1 MTINN
6 SMQGL
11 VNLASPKMGTKILAY
26 SDDFFGDA
34 TRMLNDKDPIF
45 IEDKYDN
52 HGKWM
57 DGWESKRRRD
67 DGNDWAILKLG
78 SAGVISKIE
87 IDTSYF
93 TGNFPPFFSLEGIYS
108 ETEPNKDTN
117 WKSLIAKT
125 SLIGDC
131 KNNFESNLKE
141 KFNYVKLQIFPDG
154 GVARIRLFGEV
165 KHNWAEFN
173 NEEII
178 ELSSL
183 RLGGSILA
191 YNNAHY
197 GDVSALL
204 SEGRG
209 KTMGDGWE
217 TRRRREPGN
226 DWIII
231 KLAQKCHIKKI
242 EIDTAHFKGNYPDR
256 ASIQAISIDK
266 NITIKELIQS
276 SENWDV
282 ILDETKLAADNIHK
296 YVINSNLKT
305 EATHVRLNIYPD
317 GGVSRLRI
325 FGKKLD
331 DKQN

>member
-1 MTINN
+1 MTTNN

-11 VNLASPKMGTKILAY
+11 VNLASPKMGTKILAF
-26 SDDFFGDA
+26 SDDFFGEV

-67 DGNDWAILKLG
+67 GGNDWAILKLG
-78 SAGVISKIE
+78 SSGIISKIE

-108 ETEPNKDTN
+108 ETEPNKDSN

-125 SLIGDC
+125 NLVGDC
-131 KNNFESNLKE
+131 KNNFELNLKE
-141 KFNYVKLQIFPDG
+141 KFNFVRLQIFPDG

-165 KHNWAEFN
+165 KYNWDRFN

-183 RLGGSILA
+183 KLGGSILA

-226 DWIII
+226 DWIIN
-231 KLAQKCHIKKI
+231 KLAQKGNIKKI

-266 NITIKELIQS
+266 NITTKDLIQS

-282 ILDETKLAADNIHK
+282 ILDETKLTADNIHE
-296 YVINSNLKT
+296 YEINSNSKA
-305 EATHVRLNIYPD
+305 EATHIRLNIYPD

-331 DKQN
+331 DK

>member
-1 MTINN
+1 MTTNN

-11 VNLASPKMGTKILAY
+11 VNLASPKMGTKILAF
-26 SDDFFGDA
+26 SDDFFGEV

-67 DGNDWAILKLG
+67 GGNDWAILKLG
-78 SAGVISKIE
+78 SAGIISKIE

-108 ETEPNKDTN
+108 ETEPNKVSN

-125 SLIGDC
+125 NLVGDC
-131 KNNFESNLKE
+131 KNNFELNLKE
-141 KFNYVKLQIFPDG
+141 KFNFVRLQIFPDG

-165 KHNWAEFN
+165 KYNWDRFN

-183 RLGGSILA
+183 KLGGSILA

-231 KLAQKCHIKKI
+231 KLAQKGNIEKI

-266 NITIKELIQS
+266 NITTKDLIQS

-282 ILDETKLAADNIHK
+282 ILDETKLTADNIHE
-296 YVINSNLKT
+296 YEINSNSKA
-305 EATHVRLNIYPD
+305 EATHIRLNIYPD

-331 DKQN
+331 DK

>member
-1 MTINN
+1 MTTNN
-6 SMQGL
+6 SIQGL
-11 VNLASPKMGTKILAY
+11 VNLASPKMGTKILAF
-26 SDDFFGDA
+26 SDDFFGEV

-67 DGNDWAILKLG
+67 GGNDWAILKLG
-78 SAGVISKIE
+78 SAGIISKIE

-108 ETEPNKDTN
+108 ETEPNKDSN

-125 SLIGDC
+125 NLVGDC
-131 KNNFESNLKE
+131 KNNFELNLKE
-141 KFNYVKLQIFPDG
+141 KFNFVRLQIFPDG

-165 KHNWAEFN
+165 KYNWDRFN

-183 RLGGSILA
+183 KLGGSILA

-204 SEGRG
+204 SKGRG
-209 KTMGDGWE
+209 QTMGDGWE

-231 KLAQKCHIKKI
+231 KLAQKGNIEKI

-266 NITIKELIQS
+266 NITTKDLIQS

-282 ILDETKLAADNIHK
+282 ILDETKLTADNIHE
-296 YVINSNLKT
+296 YEINSNSKA
-305 EATHVRLNIYPD
+305 EATHIRLNIYPD

-331 DKQN
+331 DK

>member
-1 MTINN
+1 MTTNN

-11 VNLASPKMGTKILAY
+11 VNLASPKMGTKILAF
-26 SDDFFGDA
+26 SDDFFGEV

-67 DGNDWAILKLG
+67 GGNDWAILKLG
-78 SAGVISKIE
+78 SSGIISKIE

-108 ETEPNKDTN
+108 ETEPNKDSN

-125 SLIGDC
+125 NLVGDC
-131 KNNFESNLKE
+131 KNNFEINLKE
-141 KFNYVKLQIFPDG
+141 KFNFVRLQIFPDG

-165 KHNWAEFN
+165 KYNWDRFN

-183 RLGGSILA
+183 KLGGSILA

-231 KLAQKCHIKKI
+231 KLAHKGNIEKI

-266 NITIKELIQS
+266 NITTKDLIQS

-282 ILDETKLAADNIHK
+282 ILDETKLTADNIHE
-296 YVINSNLKT
+296 YEINSNSKA
-305 EATHVRLNIYPD
+305 EATHIRLNIYPD

-331 DKQN
+331 DK

>member
-1 MTINN
+1 MTTNN
-6 SMQGL
+6 SIQGL
-11 VNLASPKMGTKILAY
+11 VNLASPKMGTKILAF
-26 SDDFFGDA
+26 SDDFFGEV

-67 DGNDWAILKLG
+67 GGNDWAILKLG
-78 SAGVISKIE
+78 SSGIISKIE

-108 ETEPNKDTN
+108 ETEPNKDSN

-125 SLIGDC
+125 NLVGDC
-131 KNNFESNLKE
+131 KNNFELNLKE
-141 KFNYVKLQIFPDG
+141 KFNFVRLQIFPDG

-165 KHNWAEFN
+165 KYNWDRFN

-183 RLGGSILA
+183 KLGGSILA

-231 KLAQKCHIKKI
+231 KLAQKGIIEKI

-266 NITIKELIQS
+266 NITTKDLIQS

-282 ILDETKLAADNIHK
+282 ILDETKLTADNIHE
-296 YVINSNLKT
+296 YEINSNSKA
-305 EATHVRLNIYPD
+305 EATHIRLNIYPD

-331 DKQN
+331 DK

>member
-1 MTINN
+1 MTTNN

-11 VNLASPKMGTKILAY
+11 VNLASPKMGTKILAF
-26 SDDFFGDA
+26 SDDFFGEV

-67 DGNDWAILKLG
+67 GGNDWAILKLG
-78 SAGVISKIE
+78 SSGIISKIE

-108 ETEPNKDTN
+108 ETEPNKDSN

-125 SLIGDC
+125 NLVGDC
-131 KNNFESNLKE
+131 KNNFELNLKE
-141 KFNYVKLQIFPDG
+141 KFNFVRLQIFPDG

-165 KHNWAEFN
+165 KYNWDRFN

-183 RLGGSILA
+183 KLGGSILA

-231 KLAQKCHIKKI
+231 KLAQKGIIEKI

-266 NITIKELIQS
+266 NITTKDLIES

-282 ILDETKLAADNIHK
+282 ILDETKLTADNIHE
-296 YVINSNLKT
+296 YEINSNSKA
-305 EATHVRLNIYPD
+305 EATHIRLNIYPD

-331 DKQN
+331 DK

>member
-1 MTINN
+1 MTTNN

-11 VNLASPKMGTKILAY
+11 VNLASPKMGTKILAF
-26 SDDFFGDA
+26 SDDFFGEV

-67 DGNDWAILKLG
+67 GGNDWAILKLG
-78 SAGVISKIE
+78 SSGIISKIE

-108 ETEPNKDTN
+108 ETEPNKVSN

-125 SLIGDC
+125 NLVGDC
-131 KNNFESNLKE
+131 KNNFELNLKE
-141 KFNYVKLQIFPDG
+141 KFNFVRLQIFPDG

-165 KHNWAEFN
+165 KYNWDRFN

-183 RLGGSILA
+183 KLGGSILA

-231 KLAQKCHIKKI
+231 KLAQKGIIEKI

-266 NITIKELIQS
+266 NITTKDLIQS

-282 ILDETKLAADNIHK
+282 ILDETKLTADNIHE
-296 YVINSNLKT
+296 YEINSNSKA
-305 EATHVRLNIYPD
+305 EATHIRLNIYPD

-331 DKQN
+331 DK

>member
-1 MTINN
+1 MTTNN
-6 SMQGL
+6 SIQGL
-11 VNLASPKMGTKILAY
+11 VNLASPKMGTKILAF
-26 SDDFFGDA
+26 SDDFFGEV

-67 DGNDWAILKLG
+67 GGNDWAILKLG
-78 SAGVISKIE
+78 SAGIISKIE

-108 ETEPNKDTN
+108 ETEPNKDSN

-125 SLIGDC
+125 NLVGDC
-131 KNNFESNLKE
+131 KNNFELNLKE
-141 KFNYVKLQIFPDG
+141 KFNFVRLQIFPDG

-165 KHNWAEFN
+165 KYNWDEFN

-178 ELSSL
+178 EISSL
-183 RLGGSILA
+183 KLGGSILA

-231 KLAQKCHIKKI
+231 KLAHKGNIEKI

-266 NITIKELIQS
+266 NITTKDLIQG

-282 ILDETKLAADNIHK
+282 ILDETKLTADNIHE
-296 YVINSNLKT
+296 YEINSNSKA
-305 EATHVRLNIYPD
+305 EATHIRLNIYPD

-331 DKQN
+331 DK

>member
-1 MTINN
+1 MTKNN
-6 SMQGL
+6 LIQGL
-11 VNLASPKMGTKILAY
+11 VNLASPKMGTKILAF
-26 SDDFFGDA
+26 SDDFFGEV
-34 TRMLNDKDPIF
+34 TRMLNDKEPIF

-67 DGNDWAILKLG
+67 GGNDWAILKLG
-78 SAGVISKIE
+78 SSGIISKIE

-108 ETEPNKDTN
+108 ETEPNKDSN

-125 SLIGDC
+125 NLVGDC
-131 KNNFESNLKE
+131 KNNFELNLKE
-141 KFNYVKLQIFPDG
+141 KFNFVRLQIFPDG

-165 KHNWAEFN
+165 KYNWDRFN

-183 RLGGSILA
+183 KLGGSILA

-231 KLAQKCHIKKI
+231 KLAQKGIIEKI

-266 NITIKELIQS
+266 NITTKDLIQS

-282 ILDETKLAADNIHK
+282 ILDETKLTADNIHE
-296 YVINSNLKT
+296 YEINSNSKA
-305 EATHVRLNIYPD
+305 EATHIRLNIYPD

-331 DKQN
+331 DK

>member
-1 MTINN
+1 
-6 SMQGL
+6 
-11 VNLASPKMGTKILAY
+11 LAF
-26 SDDFFGDA
+26 SDDFFGEV

-67 DGNDWAILKLG
+67 GGNDWAILKLG
-78 SAGVISKIE
+78 SSGIISKIE

-108 ETEPNKDTN
+108 ETEPNKDSN

-125 SLIGDC
+125 NLVGDC
-131 KNNFESNLKE
+131 KNNFELNLKE
-141 KFNYVKLQIFPDG
+141 KFNFVRLQIFPDG

-165 KHNWAEFN
+165 KYNWDRFN

-183 RLGGSILA
+183 KLGGSILA

-231 KLAQKCHIKKI
+231 KLAQKGIIEKI

-266 NITIKELIQS
+266 NITTKDLIQS

-282 ILDETKLAADNIHK
+282 ILDETKLTADNIHE
-296 YVINSNLKT
+296 YEINSNSKA
-305 EATHVRLNIYPD
+305 EATHIRLNIYPD

-331 DKQN
+331 DK

>member
-1 MTINN
+1 MTTNN

-11 VNLASPKMGTKILAY
+11 VNLASPKMGTKILAF
-26 SDDFFGDA
+26 SDDFFGEV

-67 DGNDWAILKLG
+67 GGNDWAILKLG
-78 SAGVISKIE
+78 SSGIISKIE

-108 ETEPNKDTN
+108 EIEPNKDTN

-131 KNNFESNLKE
+131 KNNFELNLKE
-141 KFNYVKLQIFPDG
+141 KFNYVRLQIFPDG

-165 KHNWAEFN
+165 KYNWGEFN

-183 RLGGSILA
+183 KLGGSILA

-231 KLAQKCHIKKI
+231 KLAQKGIIEKI
-242 EIDTAHFKGNYPDR
+242 QIDTAHFKGNYPDR

-266 NITIKELIQS
+266 NLTTKDLIQS
-276 SENWDV
+276 SENWIV
-282 ILDETKLAADNIHK
+282 ILNETKLTADNIHE
-296 YVINSNLKT
+296 YEINSNSKA
-305 EATHVRLNIYPD
+305 EATHIRLNIYPD

-331 DKQN
+331 DK

>member
-1 MTINN
+1 MTTNN

-11 VNLASPKMGTKILAY
+11 VNLASPKMGTKILAF
-26 SDDFFGDA
+26 SDDFFGEV

-67 DGNDWAILKLG
+67 GGNDWAILKLG
-78 SAGVISKIE
+78 SAGIISKIE

-108 ETEPNKDTN
+108 ETEPNKDSN

-125 SLIGDC
+125 NLVGDC
-131 KNNFESNLKE
+131 KNNFELNLKE
-141 KFNYVKLQIFPDG
+141 KFNFVRLQIFPDG

-165 KHNWAEFN
+165 KYNWDRFN

-231 KLAQKCHIKKI
+231 KLAQKGIIEKI

-266 NITIKELIQS
+266 NITTKDLIQS

-282 ILDETKLAADNIHK
+282 ILDETKLTADNIHE
-296 YVINSNLKT
+296 YEINSNSKA
-305 EATHVRLNIYPD
+305 EATHIRLNIYPD

-331 DKQN
+331 DK

>member
-1 MTINN
+1 MTTNN

-11 VNLASPKMGTKILAY
+11 VNLASPKMGTKILAF
-26 SDDFFGDA
+26 SDDFFGEV

-67 DGNDWAILKLG
+67 GGNDWAILKLG
-78 SAGVISKIE
+78 SAGIISKIE

-108 ETEPNKDTN
+108 ETEPNKDSN

-125 SLIGDC
+125 NLVGDC
-131 KNNFESNLKE
+131 KNNFELNLKE
-141 KFNYVKLQIFPDG
+141 KFNFVRLQIFPDG

-165 KHNWAEFN
+165 KYNWDRFN

-183 RLGGSILA
+183 KLGGSILA

-231 KLAQKCHIKKI
+231 KLAQKGKIEKI

-266 NITIKELIQS
+266 NITTKDLIQS

-282 ILDETKLAADNIHK
+282 ILDETKLTADNIHE
-296 YVINSNLKT
+296 YEINSNSKA
-305 EATHVRLNIYPD
+305 EATHIRLNIYPD

-331 DKQN
+331 DK

>member
-1 MTINN
+1 MTID
-6 SMQGL
+6 SAIKGL
-11 VNLASPKMGTKILAY
+11 VNLASPKMGTKILAF
-26 SDDFFGDA
+26 SDDFFGEV

-67 DGNDWAILKLG
+67 GGNDWAIIKLG
-78 SAGVISKIE
+78 SAGIISKIE

-108 ETEPNKDTN
+108 ETEPDKDSN
-117 WKSLIAKT
+117 WTTLIDKT

-131 KNNFESNLKE
+131 KNDFELNLKE
-141 KFNYVKLQIFPDG
+141 TLNFIRLQIFPDG

-165 KHNWAEFN
+165 KYNWKQFN
-173 NEEII
+173 SDEII

-183 RLGGSILA
+183 KLGGSILA

-204 SEGRG
+204 SDGRG

-231 KLAQKCHIKKI
+231 KLAQKGNIEKI

-256 ASIQAISIDK
+256 ASIQATSIDK
-266 NITIKELIQS
+266 NITTKDLIQNS
-276 SENWDV
+276 DNWNI
-282 ILDETKLAADNIHK
+282 ILDETKLSADNIHK
-296 YVINSNLKT
+296 YKIDSNSKN
-305 EATHVRLNIYPD
+305 EATHIKLNIYPD

-325 FGKKLD
+325 FGTKLD
-331 DKQN
+331 D

>member
-1 MTINN
+1 MTTNN
-6 SMQGL
+6 LIQGL
-11 VNLASPKMGTKILAY
+11 VNLASPKMGTKILAF
-26 SDDFFGDA
+26 SDDFFGEV

-67 DGNDWAILKLG
+67 GGNDWAILKLG
-78 SAGVISKIE
+78 SSGIISKIE

-108 ETEPNKDTN
+108 ETEPNKDSN

-125 SLIGDC
+125 NLVGDC
-131 KNNFESNLKE
+131 KNNFELNLKE
-141 KFNYVKLQIFPDG
+141 KFNFVRLQIFPDG

-165 KHNWAEFN
+165 KYNWDRFN

-183 RLGGSILA
+183 KLGGSILA

-231 KLAQKCHIKKI
+231 KLAHKGNIEKI

-266 NITIKELIQS
+266 NITTKDLIQS

-282 ILDETKLAADNIHK
+282 ILDETKLTADNIHE
-296 YVINSNLKT
+296 YEINSNSKA
-305 EATHVRLNIYPD
+305 EATHIRLNIYPD

-331 DKQN
+331 DK

>member
-1 MTINN
+1 MTID
-6 SMQGL
+6 SAIKGL
-11 VNLASPKMGTKILAY
+11 VNLASPKMGTKILAF
-26 SDDFFGDA
+26 SDDFFGEV

-67 DGNDWAILKLG
+67 GGNDWAIIKLG
-78 SAGVISKIE
+78 SAGIISKIE

-108 ETEPNKDTN
+108 ETEPDKDSN
-117 WKSLIAKT
+117 WTTLIDKT

-131 KNNFESNLKE
+131 KNNFELNLKE
-141 KFNYVKLQIFPDG
+141 TLNFIRLQIFPDG

-165 KHNWAEFN
+165 KYNWKQFN
-173 NEEII
+173 SGEII

-183 RLGGSILA
+183 KLGGSILA

-204 SEGRG
+204 SDGRG

-231 KLAQKCHIKKI
+231 KLAQKGNIEKI

-256 ASIQAISIDK
+256 ASIQATSIDK
-266 NITIKELIQS
+266 NITTKDLIQNS
-276 SENWDV
+276 DNWNI
-282 ILDETKLAADNIHK
+282 ILDETKLSADNIHK
-296 YVINSNLKT
+296 YKINSNSKN
-305 EATHVRLNIYPD
+305 EATHIRLNIYPD

-325 FGKKLD
+325 FGTKLD
-331 DKQN
+331 D

>member
-1 MTINN
+1 MTTNN

-11 VNLASPKMGTKILAY
+11 VNLASPKMGTKILAF
-26 SDDFFGDA
+26 SDDFFGEV

-67 DGNDWAILKLG
+67 GGNDWAILKLG
-78 SAGVISKIE
+78 SSGIISKIE

-125 SLIGDC
+125 NLVGDC
-131 KNNFESNLKE
+131 KNNFELNLKE
-141 KFNYVKLQIFPDG
+141 KFNFVRLQIFPDG

-165 KHNWAEFN
+165 KYNWDRFN

-183 RLGGSILA
+183 KLGGSILA

-231 KLAQKCHIKKI
+231 KLAQKGIIEKI

-266 NITIKELIQS
+266 NITTKDLIQS

-282 ILDETKLAADNIHK
+282 ILDETKLTADNIHE
-296 YVINSNLKT
+296 YEINSNSKA
-305 EATHVRLNIYPD
+305 EATHIRLNIYPD

-331 DKQN
+331 DK

>member
-1 MTINN
+1 MTTNN

-11 VNLASPKMGTKILAY
+11 VNLASPKMGTKILAF
-26 SDDFFGDA
+26 SDDFFGEV

-67 DGNDWAILKLG
+67 GGNDWAILKLG
-78 SAGVISKIE
+78 SEGIISKIE

-108 ETEPNKDTN
+108 ETEPNKDSN

-125 SLIGDC
+125 NLVGDC
-131 KNNFESNLKE
+131 KNNFELNLKE
-141 KFNYVKLQIFPDG
+141 KFNFVRLQIFPDG

-165 KHNWAEFN
+165 KYNWDRFN

-183 RLGGSILA
+183 KLGGSILA

-231 KLAQKCHIKKI
+231 KLAQKGIIEKI

-266 NITIKELIQS
+266 NITTKDLIQG

-282 ILDETKLAADNIHK
+282 ILDETKLTADNIHE
-296 YVINSNLKT
+296 YEINSNSKA
-305 EATHVRLNIYPD
+305 EATHIRLNIYPD

-331 DKQN
+331 DK

>member
-1 MTINN
+1 MTTNN

-11 VNLASPKMGTKILAY
+11 VNLASPKMGTKILAF
-26 SDDFFGDA
+26 SDDFFGEV

-67 DGNDWAILKLG
+67 GGNDWAILKLG
-78 SAGVISKIE
+78 SAGIISKIE

-108 ETEPNKDTN
+108 ETEPDKDSN

-125 SLIGDC
+125 NLIGDC
-131 KNNFESNLKE
+131 KNNFELNLKE
-141 KFNYVKLQIFPDG
+141 KFNFVRLQIFPDG

-165 KHNWAEFN
+165 KYNWDRFN

-183 RLGGSILA
+183 KLGGSILA

-231 KLAQKCHIKKI
+231 KLAQKGNIEKI

-266 NITIKELIQS
+266 NITTKDLIQS

-282 ILDETKLAADNIHK
+282 ILDETKLTADNIHE
-296 YVINSNLKT
+296 YEINSNSKA
-305 EATHVRLNIYPD
+305 EATHIRLNIYPD

-331 DKQN
+331 DK

>member
-1 MTINN
+1 MTTNN

-11 VNLASPKMGTKILAY
+11 VNLASPKMGTKILAF
-26 SDDFFGDA
+26 SDDFFGEV

-67 DGNDWAILKLG
+67 GVNDWAILKLG
-78 SAGVISKIE
+78 SSGIISKIE

-108 ETEPNKDTN
+108 ETEPNKDSN

-125 SLIGDC
+125 NLVGDC
-131 KNNFESNLKE
+131 KNNFELNLKE
-141 KFNYVKLQIFPDG
+141 KFNFVRLQIFPDG

-165 KHNWAEFN
+165 KYNWDRFN
-173 NEEII
+173 NEDII

-183 RLGGSILA
+183 KLGGSILA

-231 KLAQKCHIKKI
+231 KLAQKGIIEKI

-266 NITIKELIQS
+266 NITTKDLIQS

-282 ILDETKLAADNIHK
+282 ILDETKLTADNIHENE
-296 YVINSNLKT
+296 INSNSKA
-305 EATHVRLNIYPD
+305 EATHIRLNIYPD

-331 DKQN
+331 DK

>member
-1 MTINN
+1 MTTNN

-11 VNLASPKMGTKILAY
+11 VNLASPKMGTKILAF
-26 SDDFFGDA
+26 SDDFFGEV
-34 TRMLNDKDPIF
+34 TRMLNDKEPIF

-67 DGNDWAILKLG
+67 GGNDWAILKLG
-78 SAGVISKIE
+78 SAGIISKIE

-108 ETEPNKDTN
+108 ETDPNKDSN

-125 SLIGDC
+125 NLIGDC
-131 KNNFESNLKE
+131 KNNFELNLKE
-141 KFNYVKLQIFPDG
+141 KFNFVRLQIFPDG
-154 GVARIRLFGEV
+154 GVARIRLFGKV
-165 KHNWAEFN
+165 KYNWDRFN

-183 RLGGSILA
+183 KLGGSILA

-231 KLAQKCHIKKI
+231 KLAQKGIIEKI

-266 NITIKELIQS
+266 NITTKDLIQS
-276 SENWDV
+276 SENWDI
-282 ILDETKLAADNIHK
+282 ILDETKLTADNIHE
-296 YVINSNLKT
+296 YEINSNSKA
-305 EATHVRLNIYPD
+305 EATHIRLNIYPD

-331 DKQN
+331 DK